1 MRTIKF
7 LIVYLFLTTNL
18 ISAEIEILVDK
29 PGEGKKLLIIP
40 GYKLNI
46 LVHLLMEKFLILT
59 LEKTDL

>member
-29 PGEGKKLLIIP
+29 PGEGKKIINHSWVQIE
-40 GYKLNI
+40 YT
-46 LVHLLMEKFLILT
+46 VHLLMEKFLILT
-59 LEKTDL
+59 SEKTDL

>member
-29 PGEGKKLLIIP
+29 PGEGKKLLIIQVQIEYT
-40 GYKLNI
+40 GSFIDGK
-46 LVHLLMEKFLILT
+46 VLILT
-59 LEKTDL
+59 LEKIDL

>member
-29 PGEGKKLLIIP
+29 PGEGKKT
-40 GYKLNI
+40 Y
-46 LVHLLMEKFLILT
+46 
-59 LEKTDL
+59 